1 MHKWRKLWL
10 IINLIIKKGIH
21 DMLFNG
27 KSAAKRTYCVYI
39 MGFESIFIQWDFPGG
54 PVAKTLHS

>member
-1 MHKWRKLWL
+1 
-10 IINLIIKKGIH
+10 
-21 DMLFNG
+21 MLFNG

-54 PVAKTLHS
+54 PVAKTLHSQSRGPWLEPWSCK